1 MRTTTVPHFKEG
13 LCEDCGG
20 SSIGG
25 ELREKIITEH
35 NDECDHCGISRDEA
49 KIKYGRD
56 FLSFKNRQKCS
67 LQEMSFKYYRK
78 KLGDSRKYKWRMFYK

>member
-1 MRTTTVPHFKEG
+1 MPHFKEG

-56 FLSFKNRQKCS
+56 FYLSRTDKSVLCKRCHLNTTG
-67 LQEMSFKYYRK
+67 K